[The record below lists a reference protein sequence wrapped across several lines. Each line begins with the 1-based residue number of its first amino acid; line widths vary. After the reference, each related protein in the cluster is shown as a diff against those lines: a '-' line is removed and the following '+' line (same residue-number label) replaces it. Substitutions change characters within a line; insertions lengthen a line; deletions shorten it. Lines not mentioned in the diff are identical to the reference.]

1 MTRPEGAHLHM
12 NMMRTHRTRGSR
24 KSIGVIPRAPTRA
37 RMSPEVAAA
46 LKSAWP
52 SQAVRFNAWSNAERW
67 LTKEGDQSSNERREK
82 DVCDSHKRALE
93 PVLEAPDARLQVI
106 QF

>member
-1 MTRPEGAHLHM
+1 M

-37 RMSPEVAAA
+37 RMSPEIAAA

-52 SQAVRFNAWSNAERW
+52 SQAMRSTVEAVPTAGLPKKGIRAAMNAEKNMYAHR
-67 LTKEGDQSSNERREK
+67 TR
-82 DVCDSHKRALE
+82 V
-93 PVLEAPDARLQVI
+93 RLN
-106 QF
+106 QFLKLQMLDCR